1 MLRPSALFK
10 SLRIHAIFKATDSI
24 MNFVFSVH
32 QLWLKI
38 LKTLVVFVVSNQDIL
53 TLFSILF
60 ICGFG
65 TVRK

>member
-1 MLRPSALFK
+1 
-10 SLRIHAIFKATDSI
+10 